1 MHHPFAAI
9 YQVTEYTET
18 EEDSCLH
25 IESKAER
32 LKSILRGYRRVAIAF
47 SGGSDSSLLLKCSL
61 DTLGAG
67 NVLVLFGR
75 SELLKP
81 SESVR
86 AESWLTNNGY
96 SKGIELE
103 ILQLM
108 PLTWKEFVKNSA
120 DRCYLCKYRI
130 YSLFRERMEKQGF
143 SVLIDGTNIDDLKS
157 NRAGLRAIHELGVK
171 MPFVEAGFDKA
182 DVRSYS
188 QQLGLA
194 SWNQPSSSCLA
205 TRIPTGVTITSDLL
219 KRIMYWEEG
228 IERFGLVS
236 CRVRI
241 EKEREDTVY
250 VEIGAMDFE
259 TLLHPST
266 HKALL
271 RFFQNSGIR
280 KVFLDL
286 EGR

>member
-1 MHHPFAAI
+1 M
-9 YQVTEYTET
+9 
-18 EEDSCLH
+18 H

-32 LKSILRGYRRVAIAF
+32 LKSILQGYGRVAIAF

-81 SESVR
+81 SEIER
-86 AESWLTNNGY
+86 AESWLTDNGY

-103 ILQLM
+103 ILQLT
-108 PLTWKEFVKNSA
+108 PLAWKEFVKNKA
-120 DRCYLCKYRI
+120 DRCYLCKFRI
-130 YSLFRERMEKQGF
+130 YSFFRERMEKHGF
-143 SVLIDGTNIDDLKS
+143 SVLIDGTNIDDLKN

-171 MPFVEAGFDKA
+171 MPFVEAGFDKT
-182 DVRSYS
+182 DVRGYS
-188 QQLGLA
+188 QQLELS
-194 SWNQPSSSCLA
+194 SWDQPSSSCLA
-205 TRIPTGVTITSDLL
+205 TRIPSGMTITSDLL
-219 KRIMYWEEG
+219 NRIKYWEEG
-228 IERFGLVS
+228 IERFGLVG
-236 CRVRI
+236 CRVRM

-250 VEIGAMDFE
+250 VEIGMMDFD

-266 HKALL
+266 HKAVL
-271 RFFQNSGIR
+271 RFFQNNGIR

>member
-1 MHHPFAAI
+1 M
-9 YQVTEYTET
+9 
-18 EEDSCLH
+18 H
-25 IESKAER
+25 IESKAEQ
-32 LKSILRGYRRVAIAF
+32 LKSILQGYSRVAIAF
-47 SGGSDSSLLLKCSL
+47 SGGSDSSLLLKYAL

-81 SESVR
+81 SEIER

-108 PLTWKEFVKNSA
+108 PLAWKEFVKNAA
-120 DRCYLCKYRI
+120 DRCYLCKCRI
-130 YSLFRERMEKQGF
+130 YSLFRERMEKRGF

-157 NRAGLRAIHELGVK
+157 KRAGLRAIHELGVK

-182 DVRSYS
+182 DVRGYS

-194 SWNQPSSSCLA
+194 SWNQTSSSCLA
-205 TRIPTGVTITSDLL
+205 TRIPTGMTITGDLL
-219 KRIMYWEEG
+219 NRIKYWEEG
-228 IERFGLVS
+228 VERFGLVG
-236 CRVRI
+236 CRVRM
-241 EKEREDTVY
+241 EREREDAVY
-250 VEIGAMDFE
+250 VEIGAMDFN
-259 TLLHPST
+259 TLLQPST

-271 RFFQNSGIR
+271 RFFQNNGIK